1 MPVAVAAAVAIRGEA
16 DRVTRVTEK
25 VPLSRHWKV
34 QLSKSKA
41 MILAAAGALSV
52 AAAASMTAA
61 TWGPATQAHSAVGTL
76 QPSVT
81 GQLAQAS
88 AGVGATTEAFTAATT
103 QRIDAVTL
111 AFRSTPQRIAKGMLR
126 SFGWSPGQFSC
137 LEPLW
142 AHESGWNVTAYN
154 PWSGAYGIPQALP
167 AVKMASAGPDWQ
179 TSAVT
184 QIRWGLRYI
193 RGIYGSPCGAWA
205 HEQETGWY

>member
-1 MPVAVAAAVAIRGEA
+1 
-16 DRVTRVTEK
+16 
-25 VPLSRHWKV
+25 
-34 QLSKSKA
+34 

-52 AAAASMTAA
+52 ATAASMTAA
-61 TWGPATQAHSAVGTL
+61 TWGPETQAHSAVGSL
-76 QPSVT
+76 QPSVSDKI
-81 GQLAQAS
+81 AQSS
-88 AGVGATTEAFTAATT
+88 AAAAATAKAATT
-103 QRIDAVTL
+103 QPIDVVTL
-111 AFRSTPQRIAKGMLR
+111 AFRSTPQQIAKAMLR
-126 SFGWSPGQFSC
+126 SFGWWQGQFSC

-167 AVKMASAGPDWQ
+167 AIKMATAGLDWQ

-193 RGIYGSPCGAWA
+193 KGVYGSPCGAWA